1 MGPDLEREGKLMLKN
16 EVLPVSGLAEA
27 DVSQMYELMLKY
39 YSNLD
44 PGIFRNDLNE
54 KDPTSII

>member
-1 MGPDLEREGKLMLKN
+1 MLKN